1 MTIFPC
7 RRCGGVPDVTCIQ
20 TSITLNE
27 ALILHKCSNGRQYL
41 FRFKDCDK
49 ADAADGVIYLWNEA
63 EAGDNPRWWPE
74 RYDYLH
80 DVWKTQRR
88 EAPK

>member
-7 RRCGGVPDVTCIQ
+7 RRCGGVPEVTCNQ
-20 TSITLNE
+20 ASITLAE
-27 ALILHKCSNGRQYL
+27 AAILHKCSNGRRYL
-41 FRFKDCDK
+41 YRFNDCDE
-49 ADAADGVIYLWNEA
+49 AEATDGVIYLWNEA
-63 EAGDNPRWWPE
+63 AARDNPKWWEE

-88 EAPK
+88 EVPK

>member
-7 RRCGGVPDVTCIQ
+7 RRCGGVPEVLPGGPDLHGRPSAILRHACGRHRRNIQ
-20 TSITLNE
+20 MWRPDFDRAKN
-27 ALILHKCSNGRQYL
+27 
-41 FRFKDCDK
+41 D
-49 ADAADGVIYLWNEA
+49 VIYEWNEWA
-63 EAGDNPRWWPE
+63 AANNPAWWEE

-80 DVWKTQRR
+80 DVWKTQRK